1 MSEGD
6 TVIVVEVVDP
16 AVQLGDWVVDT
27 VIVVEPD
34 GVPVLE
40 SDFVPL
46 GDTVRAADTLSV
58 QEGVWVTVEDIVI
71 D

>member
-1 MSEGD
+1 VDE
-6 TVIVVEVVDP
+6 IVDP
-16 AVQLGDWVVDT
+16 AVQLVVCVLDT

-58 QEGVWVTVEDIVI
+58 QEGVWVTVEDIVV